1 MRTRPSTRRSC
12 MRARKRCARRCP
24 PTLPR
29 RNRSAYC
36 PCGTSTR
43 SARTWAAGL
52 TRPTH
57 ALGPVIQAQQ
67 RGVPFL
73 SPERTTRPRDGSG
86 IRDYIHVRDM
96 AEAHVAAL
104 GRFDALPG
112 PAIAINLGP
121 ARAPQYENSP
131 THSTAW
137 PIARSRCARP
147 GGGRVTWSAPATRI
161 GRAERLLGWRA
172 RATCVRCSWDEDPE
186 DEEIRHRRSGC
197 RSNC

>member
-29 RNRSAYC
+29 CNRS
-36 PCGTSTR
+36 GTVP
-43 SARTWAAGL
+43 AVLQPGLAL

-147 GGGRVTWSAPATRI
+147 GGGRVTWSAPVLASAARSACSAGGHDATSSTSEERI
-161 GRAERLLGWRA
+161 VWCFGG
-172 RATCVRCSWDEDPE
+172 
-186 DEEIRHRRSGC
+186 
-197 RSNC
+197 